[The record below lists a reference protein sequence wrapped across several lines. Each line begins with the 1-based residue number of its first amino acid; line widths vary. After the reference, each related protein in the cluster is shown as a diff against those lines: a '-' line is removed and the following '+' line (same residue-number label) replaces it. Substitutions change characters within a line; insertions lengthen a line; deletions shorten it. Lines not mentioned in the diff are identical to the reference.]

1 LETAKEII
9 MASPSTKTTTKQPRR
24 APASK
29 PRAARKAAS
38 PKRRLQ
44 VARPSNT
51 VLATLGTVIFG
62 AGLAAIGYALM
73 RHEQDHHVHP
83 GSGAKRHDEGDIRHA
98 GQESM
103 RTGNKDQWTS
113 VDQTSD
119 ESFPASDPPGT
130 Y

>member
-1 LETAKEII
+1 

-73 RHEQDHHVHP
+73 RHEQDHHSPCRP
-83 GSGAKRHDEGDIRHA
+83 GKHA
-98 GQESM
+98 DRQQGPM
-103 RTGNKDQWTS
+103 DQR
-113 VDQTSD
+113 
-119 ESFPASDPPGT
+119 
-130 Y
+130 